1 MLELTWID
9 VIVAYGGV
17 SAILI
22 GLFIYF
28 KMQDKKEAKRSQYVR
43 KKQIDEFE
51 ALFAS
56 EIKEGFSFDDT
67 EIVKNLTAA
76 DYIII
81 LDALERQIKW
91 LGSKENLG
99 EDLDKLYVRTVT
111 VHKRVSK
118 MNPFGNQA

>member
-1 MLELTWID
+1 MD
-9 VIVAYGGV
+9 
-17 SAILI
+17 
-22 GLFIYF
+22 FIYLGIF
-28 KMQDKKEAKRSQYVR
+28 IATILSSIFFFMRYQDKKEEKRSQYVR
-43 KKQIDEFE
+43 QEQVDEFE

-56 EIKEGFSFDDT
+56 EIKEGFSFDDA
-67 EIVKNLTAA
+67 ESVKNLTDT

-99 EDLDKLYVRTVT
+99 EDLEKLYFRTVT

-118 MNPFGNQA
+118 LYP